1 MTEINPKFEI
11 LICSLLII
19 FSVIVIYFSLDIP
32 KSDYEPLGSAALPI
46 SLSIIMIIFSIFIM
60 ANSLIKLRKE
70 GKIKFQEIRYKP
82 KHLNAVGVFISTIIF
97 ISILE
102 NKILHFLPT
111 CIVYLILVCFMIDP
125 TKKKLPWF
133 ISFSV
138 ILSLISFYV
147 FTKFFYVDLT

>member
-19 FSVIVIYFSLDIP
+19 LSVIVIYFSLDIP
-32 KSDYEPLGSAALPI
+32 ESDYEPLGAAALPI

-60 ANSLIKLRKE
+60 SNSLIKLRKNR
-70 GKIKFQEIRYKP
+70 GGKFQEISFKP
-82 KHLNAVGVFISTIIF
+82 KYLNAIGVFLSTIIF

-125 TKKKLPWF
+125 KKEKLPWF

-138 ILSLISFYV
+138 ILSFISFYV

>member
-19 FSVIVIYFSLDIP
+19 LSVIVIYFSLDIP
-32 KSDYEPLGSAALPI
+32 ESDYEPLGSAALPI
-46 SLSIIMIIFSIFIM
+46 SLSIIMIIFSILIM
-60 ANSLIKLRKE
+60 SNSLIKLRKE
-70 GKIKFQEIRYKP
+70 RGGKFQEINYKP
-82 KHLNAVGVFISTIIF
+82 KYLNAVGVFLSTIIF

-125 TKKKLPWF
+125 KKEKLPWL

-138 ILSLISFYV
+138 ILSFISFYV